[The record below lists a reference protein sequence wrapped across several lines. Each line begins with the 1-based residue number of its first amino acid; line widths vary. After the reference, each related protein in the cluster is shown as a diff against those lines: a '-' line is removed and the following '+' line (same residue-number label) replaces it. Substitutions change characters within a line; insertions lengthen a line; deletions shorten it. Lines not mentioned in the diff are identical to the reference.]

1 MDQEK
6 NQITFKRS
14 TAMIELTLTIIG
26 IPALLY
32 AIYYAGLV
40 EVGMSHR
47 AKPNNTDFQP
57 NTLVVLPAYKP
68 SQLFIQV
75 LKQLEE
81 ALPNDYSVLVLFQ
94 EANQEIVDQANAEFS
109 QFDIQCESFS
119 HLGGNSYQH
128 ALKYIATYASQIEN
142 LQYVMLLDKDNLV
155 TPTFFPELH
164 HYGSSELDIIQGK
177 RASLNSNGNI
187 KFFDTISEIL
197 NDTMFRSAKCKLGLP
212 LEISGSGALI
222 KKDLFIHA
230 ILNLDPKAPGFD
242 KNFMVN
248 AILGQSNLKTQF
260 VPTAILHEEKTS
272 NLESYK
278 NQRVRW
284 FGEQYY
290 NALINGPKLLASRK
304 LMALDYFITLIRP
317 PRSIM
322 FAILPLAA
330 ALEFTAMILGW
341 SNSIYSIVAAV
352 LVFVSSFGLVA
363 KHNLTGQAF
372 KAAISFPALLISNIK
387 SVMGSLQ
394 KRNLGKFIHTDHQL

>member
-1 MDQEK
+1 
-6 NQITFKRS
+6 
-14 TAMIELTLTIIG
+14 MIELMLTIFG

-40 EVGMSHR
+40 EVGMFYS
-47 AKPNNTDFQP
+47 AKPTKADFQP
-57 NTLVVLPAYKP
+57 NTLAVLPAYKP

-75 LKQLEE
+75 LKQLET
-81 ALPNDYSVLVLFQ
+81 ALPNNYSVLVLFQ
-94 EANQEIVDQANAEFS
+94 EANQVITDQAKAEFS

-119 HLGGNSYQH
+119 HIGGNSYQH
-128 ALKYIATYASQIEN
+128 ALKHVANYASQIKN

-155 TPTFFPELH
+155 TPTFFTELH
-164 HYGSSELDIIQGK
+164 HYGNSELDIIQGK

-197 NDTMFRSAKCKLGLP
+197 NDTMFRSAKCKIGLP

-230 ILNLDPKAPGFD
+230 ILDLNPKAPGFD

-260 VPTAILHEEKTS
+260 VPSAILHEEKTS
-272 NLESYK
+272 NLEAYK

-304 LMALDYFITLIRP
+304 VMALDYFITLIRP
-317 PRSIM
+317 PRSLM
-322 FAILPLAA
+322 FALLPLAA
-330 ALEFTAMILGW
+330 SLEFTAMILGW

-352 LVFVSSFGLVA
+352 LVFVSSFGLLA
-363 KHNLTGQAF
+363 KHNLIKQAF
-372 KAAISFPALLISNIK
+372 QAAISFPALLISNIK